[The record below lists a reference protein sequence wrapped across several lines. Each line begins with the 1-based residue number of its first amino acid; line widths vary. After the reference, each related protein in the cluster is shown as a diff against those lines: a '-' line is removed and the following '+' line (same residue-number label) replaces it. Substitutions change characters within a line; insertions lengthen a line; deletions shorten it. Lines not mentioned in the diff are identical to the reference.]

1 MAAWEQ
7 LAWSV
12 AARRNGQV
20 IVHDFDDWGGT
31 RLVGSAAAMQLP
43 AWRTIHAGDLLIT
56 SNPYIAKQV
65 VPLGVPT
72 VVLPICI
79 DATAWE
85 SVPPEDVTDGPVLG
99 WTGMISARMADV
111 GIFRGWLGPFM
122 ERHDLRIIHAGFVK
136 GMDKPGAFARAAGI
150 DPDRVVTRLA
160 VHATAYPT
168 SGLMNDID
176 IGLVPMSDTGFSLG
190 KSALKGMEFSAR
202 GIPFVASPS
211 DEYRALGA
219 GRLAGTSLVEQPSST
234 WQAELERLLD
244 PIERL
249 MAVSPTDAMWDI
261 GRHGTDW
268 ESTLLQAV
276 AGR

>member
-1 MAAWEQ
+1 
-7 LAWSV
+7 
-12 AARRNGQV
+12 
-20 IVHDFDDWGGT
+20 
-31 RLVGSAAAMQLP
+31 
-43 AWRTIHAGDLLIT
+43 
-56 SNPYIAKQV
+56 
-65 VPLGVPT
+65 
-72 VVLPICI
+72 
-79 DATAWE
+79 
-85 SVPPEDVTDGPVLG
+85 
-99 WTGMISARMADV
+99 
-111 GIFRGWLGPFM
+111 
-122 ERHDLRIIHAGFVK
+122 
-136 GMDKPGAFARAAGI
+136 
-150 DPDRVVTRLA
+150 
-160 VHATAYPT
+160 
-168 SGLMNDID
+168 
-176 IGLVPMSDTGFSLG
+176 
-190 KSALKGMEFSAR
+190 MEFSAR